1 MKRAI
6 VPGNCPA
13 PLKAQAEAIET
24 EHFIFFSGQMPT
36 DYAAGLAP
44 DTVVPD
50 ELALCGPPSMVR
62 QTRYML
68 QRMEKV
74 LESAGTG
81 FEDLIRIEQFII
93 DRGQA
98 PWYSSA
104 RQSVMTKGHPTSTRV
119 CAKALEV
126 PGALIACDGFALNP
140 RSSWT
145 KETHDLDIVPG
156 ALTGYPAAQSAGP
169 FVLMPGMIATDYE
182 TGIHLDARVD
192 PIFWHQSAIKRQTEY
207 IINTKKKILGELG
220 MSLEDIVQ
228 VSVYLSH
235 MEDLPAF
242 DYVWESFFPD
252 DPPARVIIPCD
263 ELAILGSRI
272 EISSISLRP
281 DGGLKRQT
289 IMSDSAPKPLFH
301 EPHGVKTGP
310 YLWLS
315 TQMAADEGGLAKEAR
330 VNPALPWYG
339 SPIKSQTR
347 YLLKNVDAICRAAG
361 GSLADVVRSQTV
373 FLDMAELHGAFE
385 VWEESFPDG
394 PPVNV
399 SAEIS
404 GPMPVP
410 GCRILASM
418 TAYISD

>member
-1 MKRAI
+1 MRRTI
-6 VPGNCPA
+6 VPENCSTPV
-13 PLKAQAEAIET
+13 KAQSEIIET
-24 EHFIFFSGQMPT
+24 EHFVFFSGQMPT
-36 DYAAGLAP
+36 DYVTGLAP
-44 DTVVPD
+44 EVVVPK
-50 ELALCGPPSMVR
+50 ETPLCSPPSMVR

-74 LESAGTG
+74 LESGGVG

-93 DRGQA
+93 GRDQA

-119 CAKALEV
+119 CAKALEI

-140 RSSWT
+140 RSPWT

-169 FVLMPGMIATDYE
+169 FVLMPGMIATDYK
-182 TGIHLDARVD
+182 TGIHPDARVD
-192 PIFWHQSAIKRQTEY
+192 PIFWHQSAIKQQTEY
-207 IINTKKKILGELG
+207 IINTKEKILGELG
-220 MSLEDIVQ
+220 LSLKDIVQ

-242 DYVWESFFPD
+242 DYVWAVYFPD

-272 EISSISLRP
+272 EISSIALRP
-281 DGGLKRQT
+281 DCGLERQT
-289 IMSDSAPKPLFH
+289 INSDSVPKPVFH
-301 EPHGVKTGP
+301 EPHAVKTGP

-315 TQMAADEGGLAKEAR
+315 TQIAADENGLASEAQ
-330 VNPALPWYG
+330 VNSGLPWYA
-339 SPIKSQTR
+339 SPAKSQTL
-347 YLLKNVDAICRAAG
+347 YLLKNVDRICQAAG

-373 FLDMAELHGAFE
+373 FLDMADLHGAFE
-385 VWEESFPDG
+385 VWEGAFPKG
-394 PPVNV
+394 PPVNM
-399 SAEIS
+399 SAEVR

-410 GCRILASM
+410 GCRILASLV
-418 TAYISD
+418 AYIPN